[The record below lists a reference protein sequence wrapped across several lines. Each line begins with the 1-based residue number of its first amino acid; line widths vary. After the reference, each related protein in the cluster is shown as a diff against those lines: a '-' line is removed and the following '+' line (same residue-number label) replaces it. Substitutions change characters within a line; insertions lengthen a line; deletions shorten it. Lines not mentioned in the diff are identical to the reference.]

1 MCPVLNEKFCITPLS
16 FAANYWRGILITQC
30 TARRLHRQIR
40 GALQCISST
49 KSVVSVLL
57 LCAQI
62 WDTAGQER
70 YRSLAPMYYRGAG
83 AAVVVFD
90 VGNME
95 TFNGA
100 KRWVAELRSKA
111 DANVVIALAGNKSDT
126 PYCKGLSAEAC
137 TEYAQSA
144 GILYME
150 TSAKTGAKVKDVFNA
165 IARALPKD
173 QKAAV
178 NATPLAPSSA
188 ASGSCC

>member
-1 MCPVLNEKFCITPLS
+1 M
-16 FAANYWRGILITQC
+16 
-30 TARRLHRQIR
+30 
-40 GALQCISST
+40 
-49 KSVVSVLL
+49 
-57 LCAQI
+57 QI

-111 DANVVIALAGNKSDT
+111 DANVVIALAGNKCDT

-137 TEYAQSA
+137 AEYAQSA

-150 TSAKTGAKVKDVFNA
+150 TSAKTGAKVKEVFNA

-178 NATPLAPSSA
+178 NATPLQPSAS